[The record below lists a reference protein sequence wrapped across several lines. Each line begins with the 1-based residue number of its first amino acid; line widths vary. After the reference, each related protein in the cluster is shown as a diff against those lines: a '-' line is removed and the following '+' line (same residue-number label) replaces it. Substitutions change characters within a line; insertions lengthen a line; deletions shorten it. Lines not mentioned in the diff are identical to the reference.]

1 MRFLYRFFTHDK
13 LSSQKVFELE
23 KRISDLENVVKKNK
37 EDLLR
42 ELTLHDTKKST
53 EAQPVIKI
61 EHLTVDR
68 IMIEKL
74 DYANNFGQLG
84 IKELSGKL
92 NIGSSYEGDFSKLV
106 EEKINEKMGSQ
117 TKINLRAK
125 KHSES
130 KSE

>member
-1 MRFLYRFFTHDK
+1 MRFLHRFFAHDQQ
-13 LSSQKVFELE
+13 SSQKVFELE

-37 EDLLR
+37 EELLR
-42 ELTLHDTKKST
+42 ELTLLDPKKNL
-53 EAQPVIKI
+53 EAQPMIKI

-74 DYANNFGQLG
+74 EYANNFGQLG

-106 EEKINEKMGSQ
+106 EEKLNKKLGPQ
-117 TKINLRAK
+117 AQINLRTK
-125 KHSES
+125 KDS
-130 KSE
+130 